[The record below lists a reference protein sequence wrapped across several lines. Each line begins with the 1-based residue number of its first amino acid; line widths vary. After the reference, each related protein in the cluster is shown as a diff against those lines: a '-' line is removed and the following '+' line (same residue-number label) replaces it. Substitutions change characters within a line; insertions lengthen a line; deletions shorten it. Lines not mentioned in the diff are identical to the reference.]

1 MHFLS
6 DNTRAGLASLADADG
21 VVPDALARL
30 RSIRSLIAALEAD
43 PATLQSVRD
52 ALADGASWEQI
63 ADAGQLKP
71 AAAKWRWQGSDEQIA
86 ERHDAGRRR
95 AARPS
100 SVPSDLPGYSVADAA
115 KKLGVTA
122 QAIYLQVSRG
132 KLRAESVELP
142 DGRRY
147 KRVFLEG

>member
-6 DNTRAGLASLADADG
+6 DDTRASLASLADAGG
-21 VVPDALARL
+21 VVPDALVRL
-30 RSIRSLIAALEAD
+30 RSIRSLIAANMG
-43 PATLQSVRD
+43 
-52 ALADGASWEQI
+52 ALDDQLPQI
-63 ADAGQLKP
+63 ADAAQLKP
-71 AAAKWRWQGSDEQIA
+71 AATKWRWQGSDEQIA

-147 KRVFLEG
+147 KRVFLEK